1 MPPVRG
7 GRQPAQSPR
16 RRPTRAAPPPP
27 GTRRRRHLLTT
38 VRACPRLDSHGGA
51 RVSGPPLRAAADRP
65 PKAPSPPPAG
75 SHAVRPLPAGW
86 PGRHSPQ
93 TCRTPPPAG
102 WSRKKAQKSPQG
114 ASAVAARVGAP
125 PVKVGWEPVTGHRSP
140 PSTSRRADRSM
151 LLAQHGRHASSRH
164 PPAAAPG
171 SAPRRWAVAASAAA
185 QARRPPESAR
195 GQRGRGAGP
204 KAHLWQVGRVD
215 APHAA
220 GSWGDAAIRQA
231 QPRRKVHEADALQS
245 SPRRGRLKRAWN
257 QGLQRS
263 APAAASATASG
274 TPSGRGG
281 PRHGSWTT
289 GRRRRAA
296 RDRSGR
302 EAGGS
307 PAISVMSA
315 TRSSTSDRA
324 RAISRSVELKI

>member
-1 MPPVRG
+1 MCVSFLHARVLLKPKNPPSHQLDSRALAAQQSGCPRV
-7 GRQPAQSPR
+7 QSPAASR
-16 RRPTRAAPPPP
+16 TRS
-27 GTRRRRHLLTT
+27 
-38 VRACPRLDSHGGA
+38 DSDPVAH
-51 RVSGPPLRAAADRP
+51 PLS
-65 PKAPSPPPAG
+65 SPENDLFPPAG

-195 GQRGRGAGP
+195 GQRGRGTGP
-204 KAHLWQVGRVD
+204 KAHLWQVGLWSL
-215 APHAA
+215 P
-220 GSWGDAAIRQA
+220 
-231 QPRRKVHEADALQS
+231 QS
-245 SPRRGRLKRAWN
+245 LYSDVAMPI
-257 QGLQRS
+257 GL
-263 APAAASATASG
+263 
-274 TPSGRGG
+274 
-281 PRHGSWTT
+281 
-289 GRRRRAA
+289 
-296 RDRSGR
+296 
-302 EAGGS
+302 
-307 PAISVMSA
+307 
-315 TRSSTSDRA
+315 
-324 RAISRSVELKI
+324 